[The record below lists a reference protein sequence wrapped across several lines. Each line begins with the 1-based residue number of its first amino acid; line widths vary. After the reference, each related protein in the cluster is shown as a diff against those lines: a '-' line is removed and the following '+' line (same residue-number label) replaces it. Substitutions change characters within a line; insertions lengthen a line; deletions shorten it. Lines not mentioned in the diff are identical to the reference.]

1 MNTPRILAL
10 SVASLLTV
18 TFAQAQTWDGGGTSN
33 LFTNAANWN
42 PDGVPGTTADIIFAG
57 IVRLTPENTTSFQ
70 VNSVVFNNT
79 AGAFVIGGTGT
90 LSIKGGGLTSNDA
103 STQTFNNPVSFGL
116 AAASTINATSGALV
130 LNGAVTTATTTLTLN
145 GGNAITFGSSI
156 AGTGAITKAG
166 AGAFNFDAT
175 ASSIGA
181 DFNLNAGVTTLTVGS
196 TQTFSSGSSMN
207 VTGTASLVFNE
218 SVILAGAQIT
228 RATGAGLTVAAGK
241 TLTVQNGGD
250 VEITGSFSSSSA
262 STILVSGAGSTFSS
276 SSSLDFTGGSVVG
289 VSLGGSLSSLSTA
302 FIGTGGNGTVT
313 VDGVGSDFS
322 APALFLGLGGG
333 TVSLTFSNGST
344 GTLGGVTIDAGS
356 VVGTNGT
363 LNIQSGAVVNATS
376 LTIAPNTAANTGT
389 MTITGG
395 SSSLVVNGAGGTTIG
410 ATSLSTGTLNVQ
422 SGGTFTS
429 GTGTTTVNATG
440 TVAITGGTFNQ
451 NGNMTVNGR
460 LTRDAGGAFNLAAGK
475 TLTVQNGG
483 DVDIGGSFGSSSSTL
498 LVTGAGST
506 FSTRFFLVFEGGS
519 VANVSLGGSLST
531 GNRTFIGTD
540 GTGNGTVTVDG
551 GGSNFSS
558 LALTLGAGS
567 LTFSNGSTG
576 TLGGVAIVFSSSG
589 GSNGTLNVQSGA
601 VVNATSLGIAHIA
614 EANTGTM
621 TITGAGSSLVVSGA
635 GGTDIGAG
643 SASTGTL
650 NVQSGSTFTSGTGT
664 TTVDATGTI
673 AITGGTFNQNG
684 HMTVSGRLTRNAFG
698 DFNFA
703 ADKTLNVQNGGDVE
717 IIGSVNLPTG
727 SANITGVGST
737 FTVSNVF
744 AASGFNLSVFD
755 GGSFLAG
762 AVVLEGSPITPS
774 FVNVQGSGS
783 TFVTGAFLLGNG
795 VMFCATGSTS
805 RLDSVSLNPGDFG
818 LSAVESSMI
827 VSSGAQVTAGAT
839 RIGTSSGGSNNHSTL
854 TVTGIGS
861 SYTPSS
867 AGALNLE
874 IGFNGLGT
882 NTGTL
887 NVQNGGTYT
896 SSTGGSVLLN
906 SNGTIN
912 IDGGILN
919 LAGPLIR
926 NGGVLNFNTGALS
939 IVDAFNVGTGGLF
952 GTNVTFDTTRQFATS
967 GTTTIEAFRTL
978 TLNGGGFSTGTLI
991 NNGTL
996 AFNSGTLAITGASGL
1011 NIGTGG
1017 LGSIVTL
1024 GSGSNLQVTNIATVA
1039 SGASLTLNGGTFSA
1053 GLLSNSGTVRV
1064 NLGTAAVV
1072 AVNNNSGGR
1081 LFVGD
1086 MLGASGSWT
1095 NAAGATLT
1103 LENNG
1108 LVNGLG
1114 ALSNS
1119 GLVTGTGSIATPFT
1133 NASGGEVRGELGKTL
1148 TFTGASGSNA
1158 GRINLLGGTVQF
1170 TQPLTNGATG
1180 QINGAGV
1187 IAFPT
1192 APVPSS
1198 GSAVAGLNNS
1208 GRLNF
1213 SGGDTQVYGTVQML
1227 AGSRL
1232 IASGGATATFY
1243 DVFRHNGAEVKAS
1256 AGSSL
1261 VFFGEVRGAG
1271 SFTGTGTI
1279 YMEGGYSPGNSPASV
1294 ALNTDLVLGNAGTL
1308 TLELGGL
1315 IAGTSYDQ
1323 LVLGAGGSL
1332 ALGGTLL
1339 LDLINDFSPV
1349 AGDSFQVLDFTLGQ
1363 LTGGFDEIRL
1373 ADPLSAGLS
1382 FDTTQ
1387 LTTTG
1392 RIGVVPE
1399 PGIAA
1404 LLLTGGAFL
1413 GLRRRNRK

>member
-10 SVASLLTV
+10 SVASLLTA
-18 TFAQAQTWDGGGTSN
+18 TFAQAQTWDGGGTSD
-33 LFTNAANWN
+33 LFINAANWN
-42 PDGVPGTTADIIFAG
+42 PDGVPGIVADIIFAG
-57 IVRLTPENTTSFQ
+57 NVRLTPENSSSFQ
-70 VNSVVFNNT
+70 ANSVTFNNT

-90 LSIKGGGLTSNDA
+90 LSIKAGGLTSNDT

-116 AAASTINATSGALV
+116 AATSTINATSGALV
-130 LNGAVTTATTTLTLN
+130 FNGAVTTAATTLTLN
-145 GGNAITFGSSI
+145 GANAITFGSSI
-156 AGTGAITKAG
+156 ASTGAITKAG
-166 AGAFNFDAT
+166 AGAFNFAAT

-181 DFNLNAGVTTLTVGS
+181 DFNLNAGVTTLTAGS
-196 TQTFSSGSSMN
+196 TQTFSSGSSIN
-207 VTGTASLVFNE
+207 VSGTASLVFNE

-228 RATGAGLTVAAGK
+228 RATATGEGLTVAAGK

-250 VEITGSFSSSSA
+250 VDITGSFSSNTA
-262 STILVSGAGSTFSS
+262 STILVTGAGSTFSAS
-276 SSSLDFTGGSVVG
+276 GGLEFNGGSVAG
-289 VSLGGSLSSLSTA
+289 VSLGGSLSSHDSTA
-302 FIGTGGNGTVT
+302 FIGRGGNGTVT

-322 APALFLGLGGG
+322 APALSLGLSGG
-333 TVSLTFSNGST
+333 TGILTFSNESS
-344 GTLGGVTIDAGS
+344 GTLG
-356 VVGTNGT
+356 VVWIAASPFLGNGT
-363 LNIQSGAVVNATS
+363 LNIQSGAFVNASS
-376 LTIAPNTAANTGT
+376 LSIATQAVANTGT

-395 SSSLVVNGAGGTTIG
+395 VVVNGAGGTTIG

-422 SGGTFTS
+422 SGGTFLS
-429 GTGTTTVNATG
+429 GTGTTIVDATG
-440 TVAITGGTFNQ
+440 TIAITGGTFNQ
-451 NGNMTVNGR
+451 NGNMTVSGR

-483 DVDIGGSFGSSSSTL
+483 DVDITGSF
-498 LVTGAGST
+498 
-506 FSTRFFLVFEGGS
+506 
-519 VANVSLGGSLST
+519 
-531 GNRTFIGTD
+531 
-540 GTGNGTVTVDG
+540 
-551 GGSNFSS
+551 
-558 LALTLGAGS
+558 
-567 LTFSNGSTG
+567 
-576 TLGGVAIVFSSSG
+576 
-589 GSNGTLNVQSGA
+589 
-601 VVNATSLGIAHIA
+601 
-614 EANTGTM
+614 
-621 TITGAGSSLVVSGA
+621 
-635 GGTDIGAG
+635 
-643 SASTGTL
+643 
-650 NVQSGSTFTSGTGT
+650 
-664 TTVDATGTI
+664 
-673 AITGGTFNQNG
+673 
-684 HMTVSGRLTRNAFG
+684 
-698 DFNFA
+698 
-703 ADKTLNVQNGGDVE
+703 
-717 IIGSVNLPTG
+717 
-727 SANITGVGST
+727 
-737 FTVSNVF
+737 
-744 AASGFNLSVFD
+744 
-755 GGSFLAG
+755 
-762 AVVLEGSPITPS
+762 
-774 FVNVQGSGS
+774 
-783 TFVTGAFLLGNG
+783 
-795 VMFCATGSTS
+795 
-805 RLDSVSLNPGDFG
+805 
-818 LSAVESSMI
+818 
-827 VSSGAQVTAGAT
+827 
-839 RIGTSSGGSNNHSTL
+839 SNN
-854 TVTGIGS
+854 
-861 SYTPSS
+861 
-867 AGALNLE
+867 
-874 IGFNGLGT
+874 
-882 NTGTL
+882 
-887 NVQNGGTYT
+887 
-896 SSTGGSVLLN
+896 
-906 SNGTIN
+906 SNTIN
-912 IDGGILN
+912 IDGGTLN
-919 LAGPLIR
+919 FAGPLIR
-926 NGGVLNFNTGALS
+926 NGGVFNFNTGALS
-939 IVDAFNVGTGGLF
+939 IVDAFTVGTGGLL

-978 TLNGGGFSTGTLI
+978 TLNGGGFSTGNLI

-996 AFNSGTLAITGASGL
+996 AFNSGRLAITGVAGL

-1024 GSGSNLQVTNIATVA
+1024 GSGSNLQVANIATVA

-1064 NLGTAAVV
+1064 NLGTAAIV
-1072 AVNNNSGGR
+1072 AVNNQSGGR
-1081 LFVGD
+1081 VFVGD
-1086 MLGASGSWT
+1086 TLGASGSWT

-1119 GLVTGTGSIATPFT
+1119 GLVTGEGSIATPFT

-1187 IAFPT
+1187 VVFPT
-1192 APVPSS
+1192 TPVPSS

-1227 AGSRL
+1227 AGSHL

-1294 ALNTDLVLGNAGTL
+1294 MLNTELVLGNAGTL

-1315 IAGTSYDQ
+1315 IAGSSYDQ

-1373 ADPLSAGLS
+1373 ADPLPAGLS

>member
-10 SVASLLTV
+10 SVASLLTA
-18 TFAQAQTWDGGGTSN
+18 TFAQAQTWDGGGTSD
-33 LFTNAANWN
+33 LFINAANWN
-42 PDGVPGTTADIIFAG
+42 PDGVPGIVADIIFAG
-57 IVRLTPENTTSFQ
+57 NVRLTPENSSSFQ
-70 VNSVVFNNT
+70 ANSVTFNNT

-90 LSIKGGGLTSNDA
+90 LSIKAGGLTSNDT

-116 AAASTINATSGALV
+116 AATSTINATSGALV

-145 GGNAITFGSSI
+145 GANAITIGSSI
-156 AGTGAITKAG
+156 AGNGAITKAG
-166 AGAFNFDAT
+166 AGAFNFAAT

-181 DFNLNAGVTTLTVGS
+181 DFNLNAGVTTLTAGS
-196 TQTFSSGSSMN
+196 TQTFSSGSSIN
-207 VTGTASLVFNE
+207 VSGTASLVFNE

-228 RATGAGLTVAAGK
+228 RATATGEGLTVAAGK

-250 VEITGSFSSSSA
+250 VDITGSFS
-262 STILVSGAGSTFSS
+262 
-276 SSSLDFTGGSVVG
+276 
-289 VSLGGSLSSLSTA
+289 
-302 FIGTGGNGTVT
+302 N
-313 VDGVGSDFS
+313 
-322 APALFLGLGGG
+322 
-333 TVSLTFSNGST
+333 
-344 GTLGGVTIDAGS
+344 
-356 VVGTNGT
+356 
-363 LNIQSGAVVNATS
+363 
-376 LTIAPNTAANTGT
+376 
-389 MTITGG
+389 
-395 SSSLVVNGAGGTTIG
+395 
-410 ATSLSTGTLNVQ
+410 
-422 SGGTFTS
+422 
-429 GTGTTTVNATG
+429 
-440 TVAITGGTFNQ
+440 
-451 NGNMTVNGR
+451 
-460 LTRDAGGAFNLAAGK
+460 
-475 TLTVQNGG
+475 
-483 DVDIGGSFGSSSSTL
+483 
-498 LVTGAGST
+498 
-506 FSTRFFLVFEGGS
+506 
-519 VANVSLGGSLST
+519 
-531 GNRTFIGTD
+531 
-540 GTGNGTVTVDG
+540 
-551 GGSNFSS
+551 
-558 LALTLGAGS
+558 
-567 LTFSNGSTG
+567 
-576 TLGGVAIVFSSSG
+576 
-589 GSNGTLNVQSGA
+589 
-601 VVNATSLGIAHIA
+601 
-614 EANTGTM
+614 
-621 TITGAGSSLVVSGA
+621 
-635 GGTDIGAG
+635 
-643 SASTGTL
+643 
-650 NVQSGSTFTSGTGT
+650 
-664 TTVDATGTI
+664 
-673 AITGGTFNQNG
+673 
-684 HMTVSGRLTRNAFG
+684 
-698 DFNFA
+698 
-703 ADKTLNVQNGGDVE
+703 
-717 IIGSVNLPTG
+717 
-727 SANITGVGST
+727 
-737 FTVSNVF
+737 
-744 AASGFNLSVFD
+744 
-755 GGSFLAG
+755 
-762 AVVLEGSPITPS
+762 
-774 FVNVQGSGS
+774 
-783 TFVTGAFLLGNG
+783 
-795 VMFCATGSTS
+795 
-805 RLDSVSLNPGDFG
+805 
-818 LSAVESSMI
+818 
-827 VSSGAQVTAGAT
+827 
-839 RIGTSSGGSNNHSTL
+839 
-854 TVTGIGS
+854 
-861 SYTPSS
+861 
-867 AGALNLE
+867 
-874 IGFNGLGT
+874 
-882 NTGTL
+882 
-887 NVQNGGTYT
+887 
-896 SSTGGSVLLN
+896 N
-906 SNGTIN
+906 SNTIN
-912 IDGGILN
+912 IDGGTLN
-919 LAGPLIR
+919 FAGPLIR
-926 NGGVLNFNTGALS
+926 NGGVFNFNTGALS
-939 IVDAFNVGTGGLF
+939 IVDAFTVGTGGLL

-978 TLNGGGFSTGTLI
+978 TLNGGGFSTGNLI

-996 AFNSGTLAITGASGL
+996 AFNSGRLAITGVAGL

-1024 GSGSNLQVTNIATVA
+1024 GSGSNLQVANIATVA

-1064 NLGTAAVV
+1064 NLGTAAIV
-1072 AVNNNSGGR
+1072 AVNNQSGGR
-1081 LFVGD
+1081 VFVGD
-1086 MLGASGSWT
+1086 TLGASGSWT

-1119 GLVTGTGSIATPFT
+1119 GLVTGEGSIATPFT

-1187 IAFPT
+1187 VVFPT
-1192 APVPSS
+1192 TPVPSS

-1227 AGSRL
+1227 AGSHL

-1294 ALNTDLVLGNAGTL
+1294 MLNTELVLGNAGTL

-1315 IAGTSYDQ
+1315 IAGSSYDQ

-1373 ADPLSAGLS
+1373 ADPLPAGLS